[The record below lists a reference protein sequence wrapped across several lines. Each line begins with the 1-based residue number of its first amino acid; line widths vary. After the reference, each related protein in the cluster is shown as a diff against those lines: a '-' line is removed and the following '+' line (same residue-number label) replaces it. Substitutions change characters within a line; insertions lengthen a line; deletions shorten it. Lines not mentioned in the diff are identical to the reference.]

1 MITDS
6 DLLAYLEEALP
17 ADQMSLIE
25 ASLRD
30 DSALGRRLGELI
42 ERREAGVHTLGDIWR
57 RQRLSCPPRERIEA
71 YLEGTLDEDEAEY
84 IQFHLTT
91 LGCSYCQAS
100 HDDLKS
106 KQPATEEKTPSRQ
119 RYFESSIGLL
129 RSRMEE

>member
-17 ADQMSLIE
+17 AEQMAHIE
-25 ASLRD
+25 SSLRD
-30 DSALGRRLGELI
+30 DPKLGGRLRKLI

-57 RQRLSCPPRERIEA
+57 RQRLSCPSRERIEA
-71 YLEGTLDEDEAEY
+71 YLAGKLEADEAEY
-84 IQFHLTT
+84 IRFHLTT

-100 HDDLKS
+100 HDDLKA
-106 KQPATEEKTPSRQ
+106 QRPATDEKTPTRR

-129 RSRMEE
+129 RARRDE